1 MSTGKVKL
9 KVKQESDIVDP
20 VIKRA
25 INKANEPKMVGS
37 PPKKVRSS
45 LLVMKFSK
53 MLHLPGP
60 IGVMSNTN
68 C

>member
-37 PPKKVRSS
+37 PPKK
-45 LLVMKFSK
+45 K
-53 MLHLPGP
+53 
-60 IGVMSNTN
+60 
-68 C
+68 

>member
-37 PPKKVRSS
+37 PPKKREIQFTGNEIFQNVTFPRAYWG
-45 LLVMKFSK
+45 
-53 MLHLPGP
+53 HE
-60 IGVMSNTN
+60 
-68 C
+68 